1 MTTPTCTEEEFI
13 ELFRVLGSPTKVA
26 KELKMSLRN
35 VFCRRTR
42 IEAKHGI
49 TLMSHSDGRGP
60 VPMTVKNHQGRI
72 DVQIDTGVAI
82 IFSDAHFWPGFK
94 TTANRALVTMIKQLN
109 PQLVVC
115 NGDAFDGATISRFP
129 RPFFDE
135 GKPTVLDELKIC
147 AERLGEISEAAGPA
161 RKIWTL
167 GNHDARMEH
176 RLAAQVPEYQGIK
189 GFHLKDHFPEWTP
202 AWSCWV
208 NDDVEI
214 RHRIRSGIHA
224 THNNVMANHCTT
236 VTGHLHALQVKPYT
250 DGRGIVKYGV
260 DTGCLA
266 DIDGPQFVDYLEGR
280 TPAWRSGFA
289 VLTWKD
295 GQLLYPELIMKHDED
310 HVQFRGH
317 VLHADSGALT

>member
-1 MTTPTCTEEEFI
+1 MTIAACSEEEFI
-13 ELFRVLGSPTKVA
+13 DLFQKLGSPTAVA
-26 KELKMSLRN
+26 TALGISVRN
-35 VFCRRTR
+35 VYTRRNYLQD
-42 IEAKHGI
+42 KLGI
-49 TLMSHSDGRGP
+49 TLAAHSDGRGA
-60 VPMTVKNHQGRI
+60 VPMTIKNHQGRI
-72 DVQIDTGVAI
+72 DVEMENGTAI
-82 IFSDAHFWPGFK
+82 VFSDAHFWPGFK
-94 TTANRALVTMIKQLN
+94 TTANRALVMMLKQLK
-109 PQLVVC
+109 PKLLIC

-135 GKPTVLDELKIC
+135 GKPNVLNELNIC
-147 AERLGEISEAAGPA
+147 SERLGEIAEAAGPA

-167 GNHDARMEH
+167 GNHDTRFEH
-176 RLAAQVPEYQGIK
+176 RLAANAPEYQGIR

-214 RHRIRSGIHA
+214 RHRVRSGIHA

-266 DIDGPQFVDYLEGR
+266 DIDGPQFVAYLEGR

-289 VLTWKD
+289 VMTWNN
-295 GQLLYPELIMKHDED
+295 GNLLFPELVMKHDED
-310 HVQFRGH
+310 HIQFRGH
-317 VLHADSGALT
+317 VLHADTGAVV